1 MYVLSKNYI
10 QQHRTYYIIISTEV
24 LETHSMSEVK
34 LATVQK

>member
-10 QQHRTYYIIISTEV
+10 QQHWTYYIISPEV
-24 LETHSMSEVK
+24 LEAHSMSEAK